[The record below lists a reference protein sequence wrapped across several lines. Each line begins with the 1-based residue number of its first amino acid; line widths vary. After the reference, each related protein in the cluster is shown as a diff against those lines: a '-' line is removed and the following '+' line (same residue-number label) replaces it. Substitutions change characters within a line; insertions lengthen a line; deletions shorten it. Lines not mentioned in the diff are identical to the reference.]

1 MNYGMTACFRHFSF
15 QGEWTSRCTPLSFAH
30 WENFPFTIPSEMAH
44 WGATVLQLPTF
55 RCLHIIQS
63 HPCTDQDWVFSSLPI
78 LMRPCVWAGREKAT
92 WLLWKT
98 VWHFLQMLNQGYY
111 MYDSAVPLLGI
122 YQALAKPFSHMWSKT
137 NENMYV
143 YT

>member
-1 MNYGMTACFRHFSF
+1 
-15 QGEWTSRCTPLSFAH
+15 
-30 WENFPFTIPSEMAH
+30 
-44 WGATVLQLPTF
+44 
-55 RCLHIIQS
+55 
-63 HPCTDQDWVFSSLPI
+63 
-78 LMRPCVWAGREKAT
+78 MRPCVWAGREKAT